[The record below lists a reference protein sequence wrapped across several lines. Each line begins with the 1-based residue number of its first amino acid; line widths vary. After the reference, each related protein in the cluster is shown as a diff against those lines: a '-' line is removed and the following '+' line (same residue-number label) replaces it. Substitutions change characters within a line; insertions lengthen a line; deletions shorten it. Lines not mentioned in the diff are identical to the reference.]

1 MFCNQCEQT
10 SKGKACTRLGICGKN
25 EAVAIQ
31 QDKLVWQL
39 RELAAVALM
48 ARDAPASWT
57 PPPTTSLSRPCSPP

>member
-48 ARDAPASWT
+48 PASWT

>member
-31 QDKLVWQL
+31 QDKLVWQ
-39 RELAAVALM
+39 
-48 ARDAPASWT
+48 PASWT

>member
-39 RELAAVALM
+39 RELA
-48 ARDAPASWT
+48 
-57 PPPTTSLSRPCSPP
+57 